1 MKKVAAVTL
10 GGQNQELS
18 IEDINPTR
26 QHPLPYA
33 HTEKRGKKNVSGRSK
48 FQTKT
53 KQTRTPSFMIG
64 GPPFTPFFL
73 SLI

>member
-1 MKKVAAVTL
+1 MEKVAAVTL

-33 HTEKRGKKNVSGRSK
+33 HTQKKRGKKTLVVVPN
-48 FQTKT
+48 F
-53 KQTRTPSFMIG
+53 KQKLNKQ
-64 GPPFTPFFL
+64 GPHL
-73 SLI
+73 S